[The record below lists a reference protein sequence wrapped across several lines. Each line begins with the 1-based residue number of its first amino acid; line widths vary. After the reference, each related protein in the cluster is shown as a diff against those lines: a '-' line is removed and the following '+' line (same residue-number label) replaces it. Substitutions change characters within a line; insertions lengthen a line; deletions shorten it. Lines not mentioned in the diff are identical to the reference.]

1 MMSRLDPQF
10 AALLSPRFQLAEL
23 ERHASSIFGLWP
35 DLRLAYVNPAW
46 VAFANGNCGQPS
58 IDQKWG
64 LGSHYLDAIAEPL
77 RPFYVGLL
85 DSSPDP
91 QQSRAPVSHVYE
103 CSNAELYRTF
113 SMQVYALPERAGVI
127 VVNSLVVET
136 HHDPAERPPMG
147 ADRSVYVDARGV
159 IIQCSHCRLVQ
170 RAADATQWDWVP
182 AWVARSPNETSHGLC
197 AVCFEYYYP
206 DVAD

>member
-1 MMSRLDPQF
+1 MMSRLDPEF
-10 AALLSPRFQLAEL
+10 TALLSPRFQLAEL

-113 SMQVYALPERAGVI
+113 RQILFRSETMEQGFESPLPHFI
-127 VVNSLVVET
+127 FK
-136 HHDPAERPPMG
+136 H
-147 ADRSVYVDARGV
+147 ADCIIFSFARMDHQRQSGFTCCCNVAAKAKHLRFSWRV
-159 IIQCSHCRLVQ
+159 IIVIIKAHF
-170 RAADATQWDWVP
+170 ANADDL
-182 AWVARSPNETSHGLC
+182 G
-197 AVCFEYYYP
+197 
-206 DVAD
+206 